1 MNFEDFQFGTLVE
14 TNTSSKFSHH
24 ILTSITTIV
33 VDTMMVVVVVLQY
46 NYIYDSVYLVDKMKT
61 SDE

>member
-1 MNFEDFQFGTLVE
+1 MNFEDFQFGALVE

-33 VDTMMVVVVVLQY
+33 VDTMMVVVVLQY